1 LAAGFFIWMYM
12 LLIPSIVADGGS
24 PRWVIYGPFHISWL
38 MPHKLFGIEFPDQF
52 SHGVFWSLLANVAVM
67 VVMSRLY
74 RPAIGERLR
83 VAGARLLA
91 GVADVRG
98 EQLLPGGATVG
109 DLLLL
114 AERLLGAP
122 AARRL
127 LERRSRELKRH
138 VFAEERADL
147 ALLQSLERDLSGA
160 LGATSARLV
169 LTSALR
175 GAGIELAEIVTL
187 FDEASQK
194 LRFNRELLETMMDN
208 MPQGVCVVNA
218 EMRLVAWNQRY
229 LDLFEYPPGFMFAGK
244 PVEELIRFNASRGW
258 CGPGDLEAQV
268 RKRLAYMRAG
278 SVHISERRR
287 SDGRVIELRG
297 QPLPDGG
304 FVTTFSDVT
313 SHKRNEES

>member
-1 LAAGFFIWMYM
+1 M
-12 LLIPSIVADGGS
+12 
-24 PRWVIYGPFHISWL
+24 
-38 MPHKLFGIEFPDQF
+38 
-52 SHGVFWSLLANVAVM
+52 
-67 VVMSRLY
+67 
-74 RPAIGERLR
+74 
-83 VAGARLLA
+83 AGARLLE
-91 GVADVRG
+91 GLPGTRG
-98 EQLLPGGATVG
+98 GQLLPGGATVG
-109 DLLLL
+109 DLLVL

-160 LGATSARLV
+160 LGASSARLV

-229 LDLFEYPPGFMFAGK
+229 LDLFEYPPGFVFAGK
-244 PVEELIRFNASRGW
+244 PVEELHPLQRQPRLVWARR
-258 CGPGDLEAQV
+258 PGSAGAQAPRV
-268 RKRLAYMRAG
+268 HARRLRAYLGAAPLRWARDRAA
-278 SVHISERRR
+278 RPAAARWR
-287 SDGRVIELRG
+287 LRHHV
-297 QPLPDGG
+297 Q
-304 FVTTFSDVT
+304 
-313 SHKRNEES
+313 

>member
-1 LAAGFFIWMYM
+1 M
-12 LLIPSIVADGGS
+12 
-24 PRWVIYGPFHISWL
+24 
-38 MPHKLFGIEFPDQF
+38 
-52 SHGVFWSLLANVAVM
+52 FWSLTANVA
-67 VVMSRLY
+67 RHG
-74 RPAIGERLR
+74 RA
-83 VAGARLLA
+83 VAPLFARRSASGCAWRARACSEGLP
-91 GVADVRG
+91 DTRG
-98 EQLLPGGATVG
+98 GQLLPGGATVG
-109 DLLLL
+109 DLLVL

-229 LDLFEYPPGFMFAGK
+229 LDLFEYPPGFVFAGK
-244 PVEELIRFNASRGW
+244 PVEELIHFNASRGW
-258 CGPGDLEAQV
+258 CGPGDLRSAGAQASRV
-268 RKRLAYMRAG
+268 HARRLRAHLG
-278 SVHISERRR
+278 AAP
-287 SDGRVIELRG
+287 LRWARDRAARPAAARWRLRHHV
-297 QPLPDGG
+297 Q
-304 FVTTFSDVT
+304 
-313 SHKRNEES
+313 